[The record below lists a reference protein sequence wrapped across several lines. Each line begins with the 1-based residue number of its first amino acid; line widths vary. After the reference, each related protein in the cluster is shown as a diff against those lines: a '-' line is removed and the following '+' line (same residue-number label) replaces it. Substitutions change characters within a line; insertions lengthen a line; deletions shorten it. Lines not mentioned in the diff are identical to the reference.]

1 MPVCK
6 LFQFSNHL
14 IIAGIAVIV
23 AYHLPDFLQG
33 IHDNQFGV
41 TVFPNKLF
49 KLFIQTAA
57 NHLGTGSKVEG
68 ACPFHSKH
76 TEHSALQTA
85 FVIFQRKIEETVP

>member
-41 TVFPNKLF
+41 SVFPDKLF
-49 KLFIQTAA
+49 KLFIQTAS
-57 NHLGTGSKVEG
+57 NHLGTGSKVER
-68 ACPFHSKH
+68 ACPLH
-76 TEHSALQTA
+76 TEHTEHPALQTA
-85 FVIFQRKIEETVP
+85 FVIL